1 MIGNKEKG
9 ILLLLISCFFGAIT
23 ITLITLGGNVP
34 VYEKSFLRNVTT
46 IIVSI
51 IVIKK
56 SGGVFFGHK
65 GSRWILVLRALC
77 GTLAVWSSYWS
88 LSHMMIANSTILTK
102 ISPIFTVIFA
112 AIFLKEKIKKIHII
126 SFIIAFIGVILV
138 VKPTGSSYALLPSL
152 AAILSAFL
160 GAGVAT
166 CIRTLRKK
174 ENPNT
179 IVFFYAFFSMCLSIP
194 LMIIHFQ
201 MPTEYQLIV
210 LLSAG
215 ISSTVTQFTLTFA
228 YRFAAAKEISVY
240 NYSSIIFVTLLGY
253 VIWGDMPDKLAF
265 LGYAFIIGGALLLW
279 FVSRKETVEEKRI

>member
-1 MIGNKEKG
+1 
-9 ILLLLISCFFGAIT
+9 
-23 ITLITLGGNVP
+23 
-34 VYEKSFLRNVTT
+34 
-46 IIVSI
+46 
-51 IVIKK
+51 
-56 SGGVFFGHK
+56 
-65 GSRWILVLRALC
+65 
-77 GTLAVWSSYWS
+77 
-88 LSHMMIANSTILTK
+88 MMIANSTILTK

-179 IVFFYAFFSMCLSIP
+179 IVFFYAFFSMCLSVP
-194 LMIIHFQ
+194 LIIIHFQ